1 MDNTLTGHTL
11 SYAQLFESLKT
22 GDYLHVPVDSY
33 SKNAI
38 QTECSRQNKYAG
50 CNRFNNKYTT
60 STTLKKGYVTIFRRR

>member
-11 SYAQLFESLKT
+11 SYAELFEKLGVGK
-22 GDYLHVPVDSY
+22 YLHVPIGSY

-50 CNRFNNKYTT
+50 CNRFNNKFTT